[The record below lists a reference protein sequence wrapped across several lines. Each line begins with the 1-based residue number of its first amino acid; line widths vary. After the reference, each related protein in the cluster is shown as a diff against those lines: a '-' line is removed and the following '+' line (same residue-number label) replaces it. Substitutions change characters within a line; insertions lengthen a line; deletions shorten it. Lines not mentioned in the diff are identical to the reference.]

1 MKNYADRGG
10 CYPPKPK
17 AEADNEICII
27 LHIIRK
33 PNSII
38 ALLFIQNIS
47 RALKIYIFLIGFCR
61 VHEKIAR
68 YLKTMNKK
76 QAKNDQQNF
85 IQGSDKFAVRSKI
98 RMNFLRV
105 RSPRN
110 THKNH
115 IYRAVALSKYRKASF
130 EVSKF
135 GFHFLA
141 VIRIALENRRI
152 VNSKAHFVVLRR

>member
-17 AEADNEICII
+17 AEADNTLRDLHNSSYHTKAEFNYCFII
-27 LHIIRK
+27 HSK
-33 PNSII
+33 YFQSCK
-38 ALLFIQNIS
+38 NIS
-47 RALKIYIFLIGFCR
+47 LHNFLIGFCR
-61 VHEKIAR
+61 VHGKIAR

-76 QAKNDQQNF
+76 QEKLSDQQNF

-110 THKNH
+110 T
-115 IYRAVALSKYRKASF
+115 I
-130 EVSKF
+130 
-135 GFHFLA
+135 
-141 VIRIALENRRI
+141 
-152 VNSKAHFVVLRR
+152 